1 MYKDTRTGTVYIVE
15 NGLWESLV
23 EDGKQGAQGRQGAA
37 GSGTGRVEVVDV
49 VNKEIGISK
58 NQYGDIVLDSQI
70 IANDVYEV
78 NKFENK
84 EWTNIFGTSA
94 NFPKFNT
101 AFQNFIKGSSDLTIA
116 FIGASHVDGIGSE
129 GNGSN
134 NLRPNRGAFPK
145 FFGEKLKDFLGT
157 RLGVFS
163 TPTDYHFG
171 EWNRGSGWT
180 VSYYLGGTAQGRV
193 VYNNTTSAALTFN
206 SPDIEVDW
214 DMVDVYLTKRPT
226 TGGFVMSATG
236 GSVFTS
242 STYQSAGS
250 NIAKFTCSAAVPS
263 KNNTFTIAPSAA
275 GQSVIVVG
283 ATFYRRNFS
292 KLVIMNCGVGGTS
305 AGDWNNST
313 GTGLFG
319 DEVSKVAGT
328 SLTFISIGVNDQGN
342 GSPTSAYQ
350 NNYQTLVSRLS
361 AYSDVVAMPPF
372 YVGTTDVSSVNS
384 DLNSYRDAIRD
395 NVVGYNKFIDMR
407 SKMQELNI
415 PYANFSNQHPTFTGY
430 RMIADLLWNEMLR

>member
-1 MYKDTRTGTVYIVE
+1 
-15 NGLWESLV
+15 
-23 EDGKQGAQGRQGAA
+23 
-37 GSGTGRVEVVDV
+37 
-49 VNKEIGISK
+49 
-58 NQYGDIVLDSQI
+58 
-70 IANDVYEV
+70 
-78 NKFENK
+78 
-84 EWTNIFGTSA
+84 
-94 NFPKFNT
+94 
-101 AFQNFIKGSSDLTIA
+101 
-116 FIGASHVDGIGSE
+116 
-129 GNGSN
+129 
-134 NLRPNRGAFPK
+134 
-145 FFGEKLKDFLGT
+145 
-157 RLGVFS
+157 
-163 TPTDYHFG
+163 
-171 EWNRGSGWT
+171 
-180 VSYYLGGTAQGRV
+180 
-193 VYNNTTSAALTFN
+193 
-206 SPDIEVDW
+206 
-214 DMVDVYLTKRPT
+214 
-226 TGGFVMSATG
+226 
-236 GSVFTS
+236 
-242 STYQSAGS
+242 
-250 NIAKFTCSAAVPS
+250 
-263 KNNTFTIAPSAA
+263 
-275 GQSVIVVG
+275 
-283 ATFYRRNFS
+283 
-292 KLVIMNCGVGGTS
+292 MNCGVGGTS